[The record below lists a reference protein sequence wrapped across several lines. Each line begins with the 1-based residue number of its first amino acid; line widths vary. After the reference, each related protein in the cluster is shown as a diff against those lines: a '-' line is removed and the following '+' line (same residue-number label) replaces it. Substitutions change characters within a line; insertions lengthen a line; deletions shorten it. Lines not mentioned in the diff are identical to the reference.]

1 MSDYK
6 VEVKEPTAENRAAR
20 KAPEVTVTVPVQAI
34 DPEALLAQAQY
45 LEIAKEI
52 NNTFPPDAA
61 KQVAAIA
68 LRIELLVLENFPSG
82 HVALAL
88 VGAKAAAG
96 LLVPR

>member
-1 MSDYK
+1 M
-6 VEVKEPTAENRAAR
+6 PI
-20 KAPEVTVTVPVQAI
+20 PEI

-52 NNTFPPDAA
+52 NNSFPPDAA
-61 KQVAAIA
+61 KEIAAIA
-68 LRIELLVLENFPSG
+68 LKIELLALENFPLG
-82 HVALAL
+82 HAALAL

>member
-6 VEVKEPTAENRAAR
+6 VEVKEPTAEDRAAR
-20 KAPEVTVTVPVQAI
+20 KAPEVALTVPAI

-52 NNTFPPDAA
+52 NSTFPPDAA

-68 LRIELLVLENFPSG
+68 LKIELLALENFPLG
-82 HVALAL
+82 HAALAL